1 MKIGMM
7 MFRRRRQSVMSIRLR
22 RTNSS
27 SSSRRRSSTNSI
39 NDKNKN
45 IGMTANSLYR
55 VLTMAEIGTN
65 PERSSG
71 MKVQRRNTAEVELHC
86 SMKRIPENNTNNSS
100 RSSSS
105 RSSKSNTNNLHR
117 NSHRKNSS
125 WNR

>member
-7 MFRRRRQSVMSIRLR
+7 MFRRRRQSVMSNRLR
-22 RTNSS
+22 RTNSC
-27 SSSRRRSSTNSI
+27 SSRRRSSTNSI

-45 IGMTANSLYR
+45 IGMAANSLYR

-71 MKVQRRNTAEVELHC
+71 MKVERRNTAEVELHC

-105 RSSKSNTNNLHR
+105 RSSKSNINNLHW
-117 NSHRKNSS
+117 NSHRKNSI